1 LEPFKLDEPP
11 FNKIPFIRIMND
23 RKNNFWTAPAHSQH
37 YCLGKSESQCEYSL
51 ACALFAESLQQR
63 IENNPNLGFMLDEP
77 LAQLEIYKQQD
88 TKVWAKALDV
98 KATIVDEFNSWWAPF
113 SEAPLMQAAIHIRRG
128 DHMYLNRNVKAHQA
142 RSAQESELIFK
153 QWSDTDEQVEARVHN
168 ANHVALALR
177 TRRGFFDSTTF
188 LCGDPFS
195 NVMYEVALG
204 LVVAL
209 STPGLDSRED
219 G

>member
-1 LEPFKLDEPP
+1 
-11 FNKIPFIRIMND
+11 
-23 RKNNFWTAPAHSQH
+23 
-37 YCLGKSESQCEYSL
+37 
-51 ACALFAESLQQR
+51 
-63 IENNPNLGFMLDEP
+63 
-77 LAQLEIYKQQD
+77 
-88 TKVWAKALDV
+88 
-98 KATIVDEFNSWWAPF
+98 
-113 SEAPLMQAAIHIRRG
+113 
-128 DHMYLNRNVKAHQA
+128 MYLNRNVKAHQA

-168 ANHVALALR
+168 ANHVALALQ